1 VTGED
6 IVTRPTDAFMR
17 QARALRFLARGAL
30 LAGCALLPMAAV
42 AQDAE
47 CLQGDALYADLD
59 RNAVISFDQG
69 YAPAPGVTNQF
80 DMLIGDIALQGIVI
94 WSGGVERPQ
103 AILLDDCPEGDA
115 TATEL
120 DACTLWQ
127 GIVYAID
134 AEGEIGLMPGAS
146 ELAADRLLF
155 PGLPWQLSFTEA
167 FAAGEIADLPFE
179 VFERTGC
186 IG

>member
-1 VTGED
+1 
-6 IVTRPTDAFMR
+6 MR
-17 QARALRFLARGAL
+17 CLARATL
-30 LAGCALLPMAAV
+30 LAGCALLPLAAS
-42 AQDAE
+42 AQDGE

-59 RNAVISFDQG
+59 RQAVISFDQG
-69 YAPAPGVTNQF
+69 FAAAPGVTNQF

-115 TATEL
+115 TGTEL

-127 GIVYAID
+127 GIVYAVD

-146 ELAADRLLF
+146 DVAAERLLF
-155 PGLPWQLSFTEA
+155 PGLPWQLSFTET
-167 FAAGEIADLPFE
+167 FAAADHSELPFE

-186 IG
+186 AS

>member
-1 VTGED
+1 MQ
-6 IVTRPTDAFMR
+6 RL
-17 QARALRFLARGAL
+17 ARAVL
-30 LAGCALLPMAAV
+30 LASCALLPLAAA

-59 RNAVISFDQG
+59 RHAVISFDQG
-69 YAPAPGVTNQF
+69 FAAAPGVTNQF

-115 TATEL
+115 TGAEL

-127 GIVYAID
+127 GIVYAVD

-146 ELAADRLLF
+146 DVAAERLLF
-155 PGLPWQLSFTEA
+155 PGLPWQLSFTET
-167 FAAGEIADLPFE
+167 FAAAEPADLPFE

-186 IG
+186 AG